1 MQSVGY
7 PMGDPTANIM
17 KPRDVQ
23 KWIELT
29 HQIYQRHNK
38 TGESLDQ
45 LVETATSDW
54 DTMERYDYKN
64 WLRYYQSGAASDYP
78 KLAQVLPNSFMV
90 NPAPQNGLL
99 QVQDKEQTVKDLKA
113 LIGRLNSAERIA
125 TKPSVVKKLKEYGVS
140 VVEWLAALHDLKR
153 QIQLTGIRSEAS
165 AIELIYRKAEQLE
178 SLGRIGMASELKK
191 LAQTVEAPLPGMTA
205 PPVDPNMAGGLPQP
219 TTEEAPLPLPHEEA
233 KDPIDEFIENLNGK
247 KDEAESD
254 DLETEADYLDSF
266 MAFGQIS
273 PDQIASPS
281 QVRPEPPPVIDA
293 PDAPLEMLEPEAPE
307 LIEGGTPIEID
318 GPDEEA
324 IETEEPIADPVND
337 DSILEAAFQGITV
350 EDVIGRLEKIVN
362 LFRQREVSH
371 QLAFIDL
378 MLGHLNL
385 QSFFPGLGE
394 ASSKNLEA
402 NQYILTRLEDV
413 LGKLRGSA
421 TSSKLNLVQEEM
433 AQDPQIESIKQTLSD
448 QDNLEKLRKDK
459 RKKEDLDKVLLE
471 ESPTVEQAQEE
482 LASTPVMPKAE
493 VPEAQPKLPA
503 PRPVI

>member
-1 MQSVGY
+1 VKTKSSLYRDRLLREM
-7 PMGDPTANIM
+7 PT
-17 KPRDVQ
+17 
-23 KWIELT
+23 
-29 HQIYQRHNK
+29 H
-38 TGESLDQ
+38 
-45 LVETATSDW
+45 
-54 DTMERYDYKN
+54 
-64 WLRYYQSGAASDYP
+64 
-78 KLAQVLPNSFMV
+78 
-90 NPAPQNGLL
+90 
-99 QVQDKEQTVKDLKA
+99 
-113 LIGRLNSAERIA
+113 
-125 TKPSVVKKLKEYGVS
+125 TK
-140 VVEWLAALHDLKR
+140 
-153 QIQLTGIRSEAS
+153 
-165 AIELIYRKAEQLE
+165 
-178 SLGRIGMASELKK
+178 
-191 LAQTVEAPLPGMTA
+191 
-205 PPVDPNMAGGLPQP
+205 
-219 TTEEAPLPLPHEEA
+219 
-233 KDPIDEFIENLNGK
+233 
-247 KDEAESD
+247 
-254 DLETEADYLDSF
+254 
-266 MAFGQIS
+266 
-273 PDQIASPS
+273 
-281 QVRPEPPPVIDA
+281 
-293 PDAPLEMLEPEAPE
+293 
-307 LIEGGTPIEID
+307 GGTPIEID

-350 EDVIGRLEKIVN
+350 EDVIGRLEKIDN
-362 LFRQREVSH
+362 LFRQRKVSH